1 MYLVVIAL
9 NIWVLPYVGEGPLWK
24 SYSTT
29 ESDICRQNWWLNI
42 LFLST
47 MVDSKEVVS
56 LNQPARSWL
65 YRFSNWNNLSRQT
78 QCTMTK
84 LDGAEYFHIWFRTG
98 SAVVK
103 AQLCWYHITIR
114 LKRGLRKSLQSQV
127 KYSWRMIR
135 LKNLFLWKINNTIR
149 LSLWANNIIIVPS
162 FYGIFY

>member
-65 YRFSNWNNLSRQT
+65 YRFSN
-78 QCTMTK
+78 
-84 LDGAEYFHIWFRTG
+84 
-98 SAVVK
+98 
-103 AQLCWYHITIR
+103 
-114 LKRGLRKSLQSQV
+114 
-127 KYSWRMIR
+127 
-135 LKNLFLWKINNTIR
+135 
-149 LSLWANNIIIVPS
+149 
-162 FYGIFY
+162 